1 MSKGFKRY
9 IPIWLV
15 LFVTTIVLAEILPVE
30 KSELFTTVYFF
41 IVIAYIIELFIASR
55 ALNNKQKEVGQ
66 PIFIYSVLGVVMVFA
81 ANWWLI
87 AKQHYHKTWFYI
99 MVNIIVL
106 ALHYVFLLLVDASL
120 KQNVERDKHV
130 NEKTDTM
137 LSLTKQVKALYDTTN
152 NKDIYRLYEAL
163 KYANKSSR
171 ADTRKIDEQ
180 IKEKI
185 GSISFDDEKEIQNQ
199 VNEAIRLI
207 KEKEAIL

>member
-1 MSKGFKRY
+1 M
-9 IPIWLV
+9 L
-15 LFVTTIVLAEILPVE
+15 LC
-30 KSELFTTVYFF
+30 
-41 IVIAYIIELFIASR
+41 
-55 ALNNKQKEVGQ
+55 
-66 PIFIYSVLGVVMVFA
+66 
-81 ANWWLI
+81 
-87 AKQHYHKTWFYI
+87 
-99 MVNIIVL
+99 
-106 ALHYVFLLLVDASL
+106 LHCILLLVDASL

-171 ADTRKIDEQ
+171 VDTRKIDEQ

-207 KEKEAIL
+207 KEREAIL